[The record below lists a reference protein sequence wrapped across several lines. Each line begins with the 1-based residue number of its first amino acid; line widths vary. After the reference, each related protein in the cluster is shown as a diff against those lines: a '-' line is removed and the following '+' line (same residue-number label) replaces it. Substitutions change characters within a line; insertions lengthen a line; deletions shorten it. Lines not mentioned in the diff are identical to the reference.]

1 MDLAERM
8 AMLESKLAKLDERVI
23 TLEGQFD
30 FISRQLRDLQMFVHT
45 KFEQVDRRL
54 DTIDRRLDKID
65 RRLDKIDGRLDKID
79 VRLDTIDGRLDR
91 IEITL
96 KEMPRA
102 IIEAIRETK
111 LG

>member
-1 MDLAERM
+1 MDLAECIST
-8 AMLESKLAKLDERVI
+8 LEAKLAKLDERVI

-30 FISRQLRDLQMFVHT
+30 FISRKLRDLQLFMHA

-54 DTIDRRLDKID
+54 D
-65 RRLDKIDGRLDKID
+65 G
-79 VRLDTIDGRLDR
+79 IDGRLDR
-91 IEITL
+91 IEVTL

-102 IIEAIRETK
+102 IIEAIRENK

>member
-1 MDLAERM
+1 MDLEERI
-8 AMLESKLAKLDERVI
+8 ATLEAKLSKLDERVI

-30 FISRQLRDLQMFVHT
+30 FISRQLRDLQLFVHT
-45 KFEQVDRRL
+45 KFEQVDRRF
-54 DTIDRRLDKID
+54 DAIE
-65 RRLDKIDGRLDKID
+65 GRLDKME
-79 VRLDTIDGRLDR
+79 GRLDR

-102 IIEAIRETK
+102 IIEAIRENK

>member
-45 KFEQVDRRL
+45 RFEQIDRRFEQVDRRL
-54 DTIDRRLDKID
+54 DKID
-65 RRLDKIDGRLDKID
+65 SRLDKIDGRMDKF
-79 VRLDTIDGRLDR
+79 DGRLDR
-91 IEITL
+91 IEVTL

>member
-1 MDLAERM
+1 MDLAERI
-8 AMLESKLAKLDERVI
+8 AMLESKLAKLDDRVI

-54 DTIDRRLDKID
+54 DTIDG
-65 RRLDKIDGRLDKID
+65 RLDKIDGRLDRID
-79 VRLDTIDGRLDR
+79 GHLNRIDGRLDR
-91 IEITL
+91 IEVTL

-102 IIEAIRETK
+102 IIEAIRENK
-111 LG
+111 

>member
-1 MDLAERM
+1 MDLAERI
-8 AMLESKLAKLDERVI
+8 ATLEAKLTKLDERVI

-30 FISRQLRDLQMFVHT
+30 FISRQLRDLQMFVHAR
-45 KFEQVDRRL
+45 FEQVDRRF
-54 DTIDRRLDKID
+54 DA
-65 RRLDKIDGRLDKID
+65 IDGRFGA
-79 VRLDTIDGRLDR
+79 VEGRLDR

-102 IIEAIRETK
+102 IIEAIRENK

>member
-45 KFEQVDRRL
+45 RFEQIDRRFEQVDRRL
-54 DTIDRRLDKID
+54 DKID
-65 RRLDKIDGRLDKID
+65 SRLDKIDGRMDKF
-79 VRLDTIDGRLDR
+79 DGRLDR
-91 IEITL
+91 IEVTL

-102 IIEAIRETK
+102 IIEAIRENK

>member
-1 MDLAERM
+1 MDLAERIST
-8 AMLESKLAKLDERVI
+8 LEAKLAKLDERVI

-30 FISRQLRDLQMFVHT
+30 FISRQLRDLQLFMHA

-54 DTIDRRLDKID
+54 D
-65 RRLDKIDGRLDKID
+65 G
-79 VRLDTIDGRLDR
+79 IDGRLDR
-91 IEITL
+91 IEVTL

-102 IIEAIRETK
+102 IIEAIRENK

>member
-45 KFEQVDRRL
+45 RFEQIDRRFEQVDRRL
-54 DTIDRRLDKID
+54 DKID
-65 RRLDKIDGRLDKID
+65 SRLDKIDGRMDKF
-79 VRLDTIDGRLDR
+79 DGRLDR
-91 IEITL
+91 IEVTL
-96 KEMPRA
+96 MEMPRA
-102 IIEAIRETK
+102 IIEAIRENK

>member
-1 MDLAERM
+1 MDLAERI
-8 AMLESKLAKLDERVI
+8 AVLESRLAKLDERVI

-54 DTIDRRLDKID
+54 DTID
-65 RRLDKIDGRLDKID
+65 
-79 VRLDTIDGRLDR
+79 GRLDR
-91 IEITL
+91 IEVTL

-102 IIEAIRETK
+102 IIEAIRENK

>member
-1 MDLAERM
+1 MDLAERI
-8 AMLESKLAKLDERVI
+8 AMLETKLAKLDERVI
-23 TLEGQFD
+23 SLEGQFD

-54 DTIDRRLDKID
+54 DTID
-65 RRLDKIDGRLDKID
+65 
-79 VRLDTIDGRLDR
+79 GRLDR
-91 IEITL
+91 IEVTL

-102 IIEAIRETK
+102 IIEAIRENK

>member
-1 MDLAERM
+1 MDLAERI
-8 AMLESKLAKLDERVI
+8 ATLEAKLTKLDERVI

-30 FISRQLRDLQMFVHT
+30 FISRQLRDLQMFVHAR
-45 KFEQVDRRL
+45 FEQVDRRF
-54 DTIDRRLDKID
+54 DA
-65 RRLDKIDGRLDKID
+65 IDGRFDAID
-79 VRLDTIDGRLDR
+79 GRFGAVEGRLDR

-102 IIEAIRETK
+102 IIVAIRENK

>member
-1 MDLAERM
+1 
-8 AMLESKLAKLDERVI
+8 MLESKLSKLDERVI

-30 FISRQLRDLQMFVHT
+30 FISRQLRDLQIFMHT

-54 DTIDRRLDKID
+54 DTID
-65 RRLDKIDGRLDKID
+65 
-79 VRLDTIDGRLDR
+79 GRLDR
-91 IEITL
+91 IEVTL

-102 IIEAIRETK
+102 IIEAIREHK